1 MVHVQGWKKHR
12 KKLLE
17 KAPRISEK
25 NAKNHR
31 KSRHSIVL
39 LFAVHIH
46 GCDAKSRQWL
56 KITAY
61 SKNHGNHGDCE
72 FVIFLQ
78 PYTWTNGHSQICR
91 ELNLLKAC
99 VLTVC
104 TRKCFSYCKN
114 GTWWKNSSDS
124 MSQEMPYCVTQSS
137 VGQIS
142 VDAATITNNEICQKC
157 L

>member
-1 MVHVQGWKKHR
+1 MVHVQGCKKHPKNFWKKHR
-12 KKLLE
+12 EFLK
-17 KAPRISEK
+17 K

-78 PYTWTNGHSQICR
+78 PYT
-91 ELNLLKAC
+91 
-99 VLTVC
+99 
-104 TRKCFSYCKN
+104 
-114 GTWWKNSSDS
+114 
-124 MSQEMPYCVTQSS
+124 
-137 VGQIS
+137 
-142 VDAATITNNEICQKC
+142 
-157 L
+157 

>member
-1 MVHVQGWKKHR
+1 LCSINQSSISHKNFLERPKYRNYCKVHYYNNSQAKKSTTVITSKQKR
-12 KKLLE
+12 LPKVRSDGADRWFMCRAEKNIEKLLE

-78 PYTWTNGHSQICR
+78 PYT
-91 ELNLLKAC
+91 
-99 VLTVC
+99 
-104 TRKCFSYCKN
+104 
-114 GTWWKNSSDS
+114 
-124 MSQEMPYCVTQSS
+124 
-137 VGQIS
+137 
-142 VDAATITNNEICQKC
+142 
-157 L
+157 